1 MGQRTAIVLQHVNQ
15 YPVKWGRK
23 EEKTTR
29 VFYHQWGIGRVLP
42 SQLLS
47 ILNGTLSTSPTA
59 DYFSKYS
66 CPTGC
71 LDITTEY
78 GRRKILDKVDFD
90 SPEVVGEIISNA
102 DNNNGGI
109 FIRVTETEE
118 RETIIEYAY
127 MLGGETEGGNYKE
140 FCTFEEWCNENYGKE
155 YIDKKFLKIY
165 KDTLKYFG
173 AIEKVEHKAA
183 EQAA

>member
-1 MGQRTAIVLQHVNQ
+1 MGQRTAIVLQHINK

-59 DYFSKYS
+59 DYFIKFIM
-66 CPTGC
+66 PTGC
-71 LDITTEY
+71 MDITENY
-78 GRRKILDKVDFD
+78 ARQKALDKVDFD
-90 SPEVVGEIISNA
+90 KPKVVGKIIAEAS
-102 DNNNGGI
+102 NNNGGI
-109 FIRVTETEE
+109 FVRITGTEDYK
-118 RETIIEYAY
+118 TIIEYAY
-127 MLGGETEGGNYKE
+127 MLGGENEGGNYKE

-173 AIEKVEHKAA
+173 AIEKVEHKAEEKA
-183 EQAA
+183 V